1 MLFAKSRSPRVPV
14 ATRNSRVPLARGHAI
29 RQGPRPSPGSVPLAT
44 IALRLAYSTAYTPYT
59 CPYVLMY
66 AVLLDDRLDII
77 RRVCGAQG
85 PGLLDRRRHLLYMRV
100 HAERVGIGESLL

>member
-77 RRVCGAQG
+77 RRVCVVRKVQG
-85 PGLLDRRRHLLYMRV
+85 CWTG
-100 HAERVGIGESLL
+100 VGICYTCVYMQRE